1 MHPWKHFITITRHR
15 HTVMRMCFQI
25 GLYKQGLLHDLSKYS
40 WTEFSRGS
48 RYFQGNRSP
57 NNYERELYGYS
68 VSWLHHK
75 GRNRHHFE
83 YWLDYNEHQYGGV
96 KGMRM
101 PRRYV
106 AEMYCDRVAA
116 CKIFQKEAYTQQSA
130 VRYFCKGGGKIL
142 MHPETRK
149 EIGFLLTMLG
159 EKGEKET
166 AKYIRNIYLKGGS
179 IPEDY
184 REYESLEEIDAAMGV
199 ES

>member
-1 MHPWKHFITITRHR
+1 METFH
-15 HTVMRMCFQI
+15 
-25 GLYKQGLLHDLSKYS
+25 HDYETPPYGHAHVLSDRPVQTGIAPRPPQSNS

-116 CKIFQKEAYTQQSA
+116 CKIYQKEAYTQQSA

-159 EKGEKET
+159 KREKKKQQNISEI
-166 AKYIRNIYLKGGS
+166 YIS
-179 IPEDY
+179 
-184 REYESLEEIDAAMGV
+184 REEVFLRITGNMKASKRSTQQWE
-199 ES
+199 